1 MVSDMKSKT
10 TAKKASRRPATKVA
24 APRRVFTVRDLNRQ
38 PQAVLNEARK
48 KGGVHVHSRTG
59 ERFLMTS
66 DPEVKSATSDVEY
79 RRLFHKRLKELHARM
94 RADGQGF
101 TAEGWE
107 HISKVIAGE

>member
-1 MVSDMKSKT
+1 MSVMVSDMKTKT
-10 TAKKASRRPATKVA
+10 TAKKASRRPTAKVA

-59 ERFLMTS
+59 ERFLLRA
-66 DPEVKSATSDVEY
+66 DPAQESSGNSRAE
-79 RRLFHKRLKELHARM
+79 FHSWLAELH
-94 RADGQGF
+94 DKIGKNEPVF
-101 TAEGWE
+101 SAEGWE